1 MKNKL
6 SCKKKLVISGILLGI
21 SFILF
26 LMAKYIN
33 NFSDFYYKYV
43 YLLLL
48 NTISRAFSFIPFSVY
63 ELLLY
68 GFVIFIFVKLIMYVN
83 LKINKKISFKEI
95 IIRSISNI
103 LVYISI
109 FVFLNIIS
117 QGINSFK
124 SDFVTLTNLKVIDSS
139 QEKLIKLCNY
149 LKDNLN
155 ELDNKIEKDEN
166 GFLKLDNNAKQEGID
181 TMKSLG
187 ETYPWLKGYYPN
199 PKSYIFSELMSYQ
212 LLLGETTFTIEANY
226 NNDMLAYNIPSTIC
240 HELSHIRGFN
250 NEYEANYISFLACI
264 NSKSYEYQYSGYLM
278 AYSYCMNDLY
288 MIDEDAFNTINS
300 DLSENV
306 KAELRNDSLY
316 WNKYRGGISNLYNK
330 VYDVLLKAGG
340 QEAGIRSYNK
350 VVELLISGYEVQF

>member
-1 MKNKL
+1 MKNNL
-6 SCKKKLVISGILLGI
+6 SSKKKLMISGILLGS

-26 LMAKYIN
+26 IMAKYIN
-33 NFSDFYYKYV
+33 NFADFYYKHI

-48 NTISRAFSFIPFSVY
+48 NTISRVFSFVPFSVY
-63 ELLLY
+63 ELVLY
-68 GFVIFIFVKLIMYVN
+68 GFVIFIFEKIIMYVY
-83 LKINKKISFKEI
+83 LKINKKISLKEI
-95 IIRSISNI
+95 IIRSISNM

-139 QEKLIKLCNY
+139 NEKLIKLCNY

-155 ELDNKIEKDEN
+155 DLDNKIQKDEN
-166 GFLKLDNNAKQEGID
+166 GFLKLDNNVKQDGID

-187 ETYPWLKGYYPN
+187 EIYPWLNGYYPN
-199 PKSYIFSELMSYQ
+199 PKSYIFSKLMSYQ

-226 NNDMLAYNIPSTIC
+226 NNDMPQYNIPSTIC

-278 AYSYCMNDLY
+278 AYSYCMNELY
-288 MIDEDAFNTINS
+288 MIDEEAFKTINNELS
-300 DLSENV
+300 DNV

-316 WNKYRGGISNLYNK
+316 WNYYRGQISSLYNK

-350 VVELLISGYEVQF
+350 VVKLLISGYEVQF